1 MEAATRLV
9 EETTLQISPT
19 FDNLEDA
26 ELESD
31 AVGQN
36 SISNIEFEQ
45 SPEDGGT
52 ITSDQETSESAVTS
66 NVEEAIDTSITNGHM
81 DSVMI

>member
-52 ITSDQETSESAVTS
+52 IISDQETSESAVTS
-66 NVEEAIDTSITNGHM
+66 NVEETIDTSITNGHM

>member
-19 FDNLEDA
+19 FDNPEDA
-26 ELESD
+26 KLESD
-31 AVGQN
+31 SVMINVKDAKPNDETCTEVRQN

-52 ITSDQETSESAVTS
+52 IISDRPR
-66 NVEEAIDTSITNGHM
+66 DL
-81 DSVMI
+81 

>member
-19 FDNLEDA
+19 FDNPEDA